1 MSPARPVSTLI
12 HVGHERVSSRQRP
25 VTALRLSA
33 PRQVMAKQRKPMPGT
48 FVSPFRWPQVL
59 MEPERNVAPVLRQPS
74 AVAQTYPGLLQVE
87 SELING
93 HYLWHPFR
101 QGPVA
106 YRGRRALPENAL
118 HVLAEYLQRCVYSA
132 GDNGPRRPQRRTV
145 VQPAQAFVKRARG
158 RIFRR
163 IW

>member
-1 MSPARPVSTLI
+1 
-12 HVGHERVSSRQRP
+12 
-25 VTALRLSA
+25 
-33 PRQVMAKQRKPMPGT
+33 MPGT

-106 YRGRRALPENAL
+106 VQRSASVAGKCATRAAEHFSAL
-118 HVLAEYLQRCVYSA
+118 RV
-132 GDNGPRRPQRRTV
+132 
-145 VQPAQAFVKRARG
+145 
-158 RIFRR
+158 
-163 IW
+163 